1 MAMSRGNSKVAF
13 ANWKYRHYFSL
24 IEIKG
29 KNVYVTCTLCPGKKT
44 LSTSASSNSNL
55 MKHLTSTHAN
65 TTLVAAANPTP
76 DAASLSSSQG
86 DGATLLKQATLDFS
100 GQQQVTKPELN
111 TLIARYVVENMLPLS
126 TVVSESFRAILAK
139 IPIRGGGRGVA
150 PCRNTFAKFIDSEY
164 EKMNIK
170 LKTSFEELEYIS
182 TTADIWTAHNKSY
195 LGVTA
200 HWINPNNMEREKAA
214 LACRRFKGHHTH
226 DAIAVELDNIHSTY
240 GITHKITATVTDN
253 GSNFVKAFKRYQPLE
268 ESDSEEDNED
278 EVTFTDIN
286 AALHATDDND
296 GDVVITLP
304 PHKRCASHTLNLI
317 SCTDVE
323 KWLLSKSGTKAV
335 YRSATAKCTS
345 LWNKTSRSALATETV
360 DELVS
365 KKLLV
370 PCTTRWNS
378 FYDAL
383 ARICE
388 ISMVDLNT
396 ISSKLGLAAITEREH
411 QFLKEYCTA
420 MKPLTVALDI
430 LQGEDNCFYGTLLPT
445 IETLMLKTEALK
457 SDLQILRDLPDAIV
471 TSIKTRFADVLGN
484 EEAILAAVTLPKFK
498 LRWLRSQEL
507 KDKAKASLLAECR
520 RIVLDEPQPGP
531 STSSHH
537 TDSAKEN
544 DFFSFEEDEEETSS
558 SAENQVADYIRS
570 SAQNLNSLC
579 EFSLIKKISL
589 RYNAATPSS
598 APVERLFSLG
608 KLVFSPKRNRLSDKR
623 FEKLLLLRYNHWF
636 SC

>member
-1 MAMSRGNSKVAF
+1 MLSHSLHALTTTKHKTATMATSQGNSKVAF
-13 ANWKYRHYFSL
+13 SNWKYRHYFSFT
-24 IEIKG
+24 EIKG

-65 TTLVAAANPTP
+65 MTLVAAAC
-76 DAASLSSSQG
+76 ASASEG

-100 GQQQVTKPELN
+100 CQKQVTKAELN

-126 TVVSESFRAILAK
+126 TVESESFRAILAK

-150 PCRNTFAKFIDSEY
+150 PCRNTFAKFIDGEY
-164 EKMNIK
+164 EKMNIE
-170 LKTSFEELEYIS
+170 LKKSFEELEYIS

-195 LGVTA
+195 MGVTA

-226 DAIAVELDNIHSTY
+226 DAIAVEIDNIHSSY

-268 ESDSEEDNED
+268 ESDSGDDED

-286 AALHATDDND
+286 DALHATDDND

-304 PHKRCASHTLNLI
+304 PHKRCGSHTLNLI
-317 SCTDVE
+317 SCTDVD
-323 KWLLSKSGTKAV
+323 KWLLSKPATKTV
-335 YRSATAKCTS
+335 YRSATAKCTA
-345 LWNKTSRSALATETV
+345 LWNKTSRSTLATETV

-396 ISSKLGLAAITEREH
+396 ISSKLGLTAITEREH

-430 LQGEDNCFYGTLLPT
+430 LQGEDNCFHGTLLPT
-445 IETLMLKTEALK
+445 METLMLKTEALK
-457 SDLQILRDLPDAIV
+457 SGLQILRDLPDAIV
-471 TSIKTRFADVLGN
+471 TVRT
-484 EEAILAAVTLPKFK
+484 
-498 LRWLRSQEL
+498 
-507 KDKAKASLLAECR
+507 
-520 RIVLDEPQPGP
+520 
-531 STSSHH
+531 
-537 TDSAKEN
+537 
-544 DFFSFEEDEEETSS
+544 
-558 SAENQVADYIRS
+558 
-570 SAQNLNSLC
+570 
-579 EFSLIKKISL
+579 
-589 RYNAATPSS
+589 
-598 APVERLFSLG
+598 
-608 KLVFSPKRNRLSDKR
+608 
-623 FEKLLLLRYNHWF
+623 
-636 SC
+636 

>member
-1 MAMSRGNSKVAF
+1 
-13 ANWKYRHYFSL
+13 
-24 IEIKG
+24 
-29 KNVYVTCTLCPGKKT
+29 
-44 LSTSASSNSNL
+44 
-55 MKHLTSTHAN
+55 
-65 TTLVAAANPTP
+65 
-76 DAASLSSSQG
+76 
-86 DGATLLKQATLDFS
+86 
-100 GQQQVTKPELN
+100 
-111 TLIARYVVENMLPLS
+111 
-126 TVVSESFRAILAK
+126 
-139 IPIRGGGRGVA
+139 
-150 PCRNTFAKFIDSEY
+150 
-164 EKMNIK
+164 MNIE

-268 ESDSEEDNED
+268 ESDSEEDDED

-286 AALHATDDND
+286 DALHATGDND

-317 SCTDVE
+317 SCTDVD
-323 KWLLSKSGTKAV
+323 KWLLSKSATKAV
-335 YRSATAKCTS
+335 YRSATAKCTA
-345 LWNKTSRSALATETV
+345 LWNKTSRSALASETV

-396 ISSKLGLAAITEREH
+396 ISSKLGLTAITEREH

-471 TSIKTRFADVLGN
+471 TVRT
-484 EEAILAAVTLPKFK
+484 
-498 LRWLRSQEL
+498 
-507 KDKAKASLLAECR
+507 
-520 RIVLDEPQPGP
+520 
-531 STSSHH
+531 
-537 TDSAKEN
+537 
-544 DFFSFEEDEEETSS
+544 
-558 SAENQVADYIRS
+558 
-570 SAQNLNSLC
+570 
-579 EFSLIKKISL
+579 
-589 RYNAATPSS
+589 
-598 APVERLFSLG
+598 
-608 KLVFSPKRNRLSDKR
+608 
-623 FEKLLLLRYNHWF
+623 
-636 SC
+636 